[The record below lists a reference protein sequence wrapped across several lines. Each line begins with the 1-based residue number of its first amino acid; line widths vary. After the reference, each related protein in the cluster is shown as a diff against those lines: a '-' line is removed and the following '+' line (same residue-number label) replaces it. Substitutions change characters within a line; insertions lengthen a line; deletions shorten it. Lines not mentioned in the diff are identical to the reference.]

1 MTSSL
6 KDHVQKLLEEHRG
19 ERVFRFKY
27 LGKHYW
33 LKQPEQLKG
42 IWLLLN
48 HIQNNILKKS
58 VKYYSI

>member
-1 MTSSL
+1 MTLSL

-19 ERVFRFKY
+19 ERVFRFEY

-42 IWLLLN
+42 IWLLLKPYPKQ
-48 HIQNNILKKS
+48 HFTF
-58 VKYYSI
+58 

>member
-42 IWLLLN
+42 IWLLLKP
-48 HIQNNILKKS
+48 ISKTTF
-58 VKYYSI
+58 

>member
-27 LGKHYW
+27 LGETYW

-42 IWLLLN
+42 IWLLLKPYPKQ
-48 HIQNNILKKS
+48 HFKEEM
-58 VKYYSI
+58 